1 VGVLLALTGLG
12 MLSLPRF
19 TRRLLAVIGVRW
31 PEPRYE
37 RVAAWLLV
45 VLGLLIAVVGRVIS

>member
-1 VGVLLALTGLG
+1 MGVLLALVGVG

-19 TRRLLAVIGVRW
+19 TRRLLAIIGVRW
-31 PEPRYE
+31 PEPRHE

-45 VLGLLIAVVGRVIS
+45 VLGLVIALVGRVIT